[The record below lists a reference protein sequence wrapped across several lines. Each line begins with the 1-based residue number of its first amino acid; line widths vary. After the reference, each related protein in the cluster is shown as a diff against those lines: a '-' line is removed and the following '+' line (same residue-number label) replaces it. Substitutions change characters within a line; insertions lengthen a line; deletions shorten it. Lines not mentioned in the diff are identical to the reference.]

1 MGGGERGRVGEQEQ
15 QRARHCARCG
25 PIISSK
31 IKAPRERNLPL
42 YPFSACCVCAV
53 LEMREIWW
61 RKSRLVIATLEARE
75 WWLSFECS
83 VKALAGPRYAGS
95 LGLVL
100 KIDRATTTTTRTNK
114 GPIN

>member
-1 MGGGERGRVGEQEQ
+1 MGEQEQ
-15 QRARHCARCG
+15 QRARGGDIARCS

-61 RKSRLVIATLEARE
+61 RKSRLARE

-83 VKALAGPRYAGS
+83 VKALAGPRCVGS
-95 LGLVL
+95 FGFVL